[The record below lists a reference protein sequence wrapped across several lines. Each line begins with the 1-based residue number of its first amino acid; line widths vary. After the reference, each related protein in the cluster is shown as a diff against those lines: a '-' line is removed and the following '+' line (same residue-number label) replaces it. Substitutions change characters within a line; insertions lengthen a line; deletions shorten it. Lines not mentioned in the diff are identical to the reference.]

1 MSPKKHSD
9 QFSRREFLHLLSTL
23 GGAAA
28 FTAFLQACSQA
39 GLDPTQALI
48 PTSMP
53 TRFSPTDTLEQT
65 AISTQETLDPT
76 ENIKN
81 PTESPGET
89 KIPDSSEIAFVKTSE
104 RAKGVRQAVEILGLK
119 NVDKKDVFL
128 KPNFNSSD
136 PAPGSTHPDIFNDA
150 VLLQILE

>member
-53 TRFSPTDTLEQT
+53 TRFSPTDTLFFGQIYHPHLT
-65 AISTQETLDPT
+65 FC
-76 ENIKN
+76 KN
-81 PTESPGET
+81 SALF
-89 KIPDSSEIAFVKTSE
+89 S
-104 RAKGVRQAVEILGLK
+104 
-119 NVDKKDVFL
+119 
-128 KPNFNSSD
+128 
-136 PAPGSTHPDIFNDA
+136 H
-150 VLLQILE
+150 